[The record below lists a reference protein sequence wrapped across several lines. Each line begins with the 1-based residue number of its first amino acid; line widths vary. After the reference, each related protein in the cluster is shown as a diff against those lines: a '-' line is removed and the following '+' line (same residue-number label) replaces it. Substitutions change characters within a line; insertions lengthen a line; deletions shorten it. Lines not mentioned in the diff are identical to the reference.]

1 MRILYIEQIVVTM
14 VDDAW
19 CALAHGAVALSVKIN
34 DDIRR
39 FQVLLFL
46 VFNEIVVRPVE
57 GGS

>member
-1 MRILYIEQIVVTM
+1 M

-34 DDIRR
+34 DDIWR

-46 VFNEIVVRPVE
+46 KEIMVRPVE
-57 GGS
+57 GDS

>member
-34 DDIRR
+34 DDIFWR

-46 VFNEIVVRPVE
+46 V
-57 GGS
+57 S